1 MNKAADPIAAALG
14 QTIAGRGADYYRS
27 GKILSV
33 QQQSDGAWLAQVAG
47 SKRQVYRVQL
57 RFGAD
62 GAIRQALCDCP
73 YDALC
78 KHIAAVWYAVSS
90 GEPPELPQEPAL
102 KKAAKPRAAAPKM
115 GSAQAQALLDEAR
128 ALFRR
133 YARGCDYRQSGDLGD
148 AVWTLL
154 EDADVLFD
162 DDAFGFHQTVYQ
174 RLNKIIQHS
183 DDSDGILGDAVFH
196 CIEMSNTVY
205 QQAEPK
211 LRAKIEKFWQSILA
225 DSDEHWIAFDET
237 AVLWQAA
244 LCESGRADA
253 VLAWLDAQYARLKR
267 DGYERERLIL
277 RKYEV
282 LGFIDAAQAEKW
294 LQDHLSI
301 PEMRRIAVD
310 QLMAQQQWA
319 QAERLLVQG
328 LEKAQARHQQGVA
341 NEWRALLLEVATQTG
356 QQQAAREYAAALAFG
371 GYAFD
376 ENYYQRW
383 RALIPAQD
391 WPDALAQQEIKLQQN
406 HFRIDVLAQ
415 LYVLENCTQKLYG
428 LLQRTDQAHLLEQYI
443 DRLDEAQQNSAALHW
458 LELIVAEAD
467 VLSER
472 KKYAEWVKKLN
483 RLYDRFAVVR
493 EPMAVQ
499 METARQVYAKRPAML
514 QEMLRLKAVK

>member
-1 MNKAADPIAAALG
+1 
-14 QTIAGRGADYYRS
+14 
-27 GKILSV
+27 
-33 QQQSDGAWLAQVAG
+33 
-47 SKRQVYRVQL
+47 
-57 RFGAD
+57 
-62 GAIRQALCDCP
+62 
-73 YDALC
+73 
-78 KHIAAVWYAVSS
+78 
-90 GEPPELPQEPAL
+90 
-102 KKAAKPRAAAPKM
+102 
-115 GSAQAQALLDEAR
+115 
-128 ALFRR
+128 
-133 YARGCDYRQSGDLGD
+133 
-148 AVWTLL
+148 
-154 EDADVLFD
+154 
-162 DDAFGFHQTVYQ
+162 
-174 RLNKIIQHS
+174 
-183 DDSDGILGDAVFH
+183 
-196 CIEMSNTVY
+196 MSNTVY

-371 GYAFD
+371 GYAID